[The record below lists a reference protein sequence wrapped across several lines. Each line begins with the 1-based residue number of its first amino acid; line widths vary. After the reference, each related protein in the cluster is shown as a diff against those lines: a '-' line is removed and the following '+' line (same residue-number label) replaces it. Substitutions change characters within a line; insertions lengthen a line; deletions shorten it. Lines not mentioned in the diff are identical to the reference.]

1 MNDRNFD
8 REMNNIMDAAKE
20 KGVKP
25 TLLMH
30 SCCAPCST
38 SCLERV
44 KDYFDVT
51 VYYYNP
57 NLDTVEEF
65 NHRATEQQRLCK
77 ELKVNCVVEEYD
89 KSEFLSAVIG
99 LEDCLEGGARCAK
112 CFELRLKRTAEKA
125 KELGAEY
132 FTTTLTVSPLKN
144 AKLINAIG
152 EKIGKDLGVKFLP
165 SDFKKQNGYKR
176 SVELSKEF
184 DLYRQN
190 YCGCEFSK
198 R

>member
-8 REMNNIMDAAKE
+8 REMNNIMDAVKE
-20 KGVKP
+20 KGDKP

-44 KDYFDVT
+44 KDNFDVT

-57 NLDTVEEF
+57 NLDTTEEF
-65 NHRATEQQRLCK
+65 NHRATEQERLCK
-77 ELKVNCVVEEYD
+77 ELKVKCVVEEYD
-89 KSEFLSAVIG
+89 KTEFLSAVIG